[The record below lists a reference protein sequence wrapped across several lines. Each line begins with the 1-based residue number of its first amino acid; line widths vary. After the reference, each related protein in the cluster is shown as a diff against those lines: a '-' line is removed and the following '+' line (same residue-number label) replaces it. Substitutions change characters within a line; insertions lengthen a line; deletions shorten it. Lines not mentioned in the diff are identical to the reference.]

1 MPVLTYRNISE
12 GQAAPDALDEM
23 RFFVADEKPPAPA
36 EGSAVQVRTFPET
49 TVYVK

>member
-1 MPVLTYRNISE
+1 MRVLQMIARGIASSMT
-12 GQAAPDALDEM
+12 
-23 RFFVADEKPPAPA
+23 FVLSKPPAPA